1 MELPFD
7 IPRELVR
14 AELRAYLADAADP
27 AIQELP
33 TRCAPWT
40 VRDLSAHVAETFR
53 RFNRLL
59 AQARAGD
66 LTPPFGP
73 KDLKEENLRTVAA
86 FTQNQ
91 GGDPLAVLEAEAGAF
106 LDAAADQDELI
117 AHQFGPL
124 PLRVQ
129 LGFAL
134 SELAIHH
141 HDLAEATRAHY
152 EPPPATTAILARL
165 WTELGGLPI
174 SEPGDTDWKRVLR
187 ASGR

>member
-1 MELPFD
+1 MRLSFD
-7 IPRELVR
+7 VPLEAVR
-14 AELRAYLADAADP
+14 AELRAFLTDAGDP
-27 AIQELP
+27 AIQALP

-40 VRDLSAHVAETFR
+40 VRDLSAHVGLTFA

-73 KDLKEENLRTVAA
+73 KDLKHENLRAVAA
-86 FTQNQ
+86 FT
-91 GGDPLAVLEAEAGAF
+91 GEPLGLLADEAEAF
-106 LDAAADQDELI
+106 LDAARDQDELI

-141 HDLAEATRAHY
+141 HDIAEATHQHY
-152 EPPPATTAILARL
+152 EPPEQAVELLARF

>member
-1 MELPFD
+1 MRLSFD
-7 IPRELVR
+7 VPLDVVR
-14 AELRAYLADAADP
+14 AELGAYLADARDP
-27 AIQELP
+27 AIQHLA

-40 VRDLSAHVAETFR
+40 VRDLSAHVALTLT

-66 LTPPFGP
+66 FTPPFGP
-73 KDLKEENLRTVAA
+73 KELKHENLRTVAA
-86 FTQNQ
+86 FS
-91 GGDPLAVLEAEAGAF
+91 GEPLELLADEAEAFLGA
-106 LDAAADQDELI
+106 AQDQDELI
-117 AHQFGPL
+117 AHQFGPI

-141 HDLAEATRAHY
+141 HDLAEATHQHY
-152 EPPPATTAILARL
+152 DPPEPTVALLARF
-165 WTELGGLPI
+165 WNELGGLPI